1 MNNLSD
7 VVVQI
12 VDARN
17 PLIFRCEDLERYVK
31 EVDQNKINLLLINKS
46 DFLTER
52 QRLAWLKH
60 FESLNVKV
68 VFWSAAIAAEEILPN
83 IDELEEELKR
93 TRTDSYQSQSTDNG
107 SLEHRQNG
115 EDSDLDDIEED
126 EEDEGE
132 NKIVNKFNILADEK
146 NDDEDENDEEEDKQE
161 EEEETSSSK
170 ESEEE
175 LEQIKETAQKE
186 TPKSDSNLEKVVE
199 KIETKPDEK
208 VVTDIN
214 DNITKK
220 LNDLNISDEER
231 EKCRILSKEELID
244 LFKNIHKHVVDKAK
258 PGFTTIGLVGY
269 PNVGKSST
277 LNALLQTKKVAVSE
291 TPGKTKHY
299 QTFILDDDLI
309 LCDCPG
315 LVFPSFVST
324 RGELIINGILPIDQ
338 MRDYNEP
345 INLVAHHIPK
355 SVMEMIYGIE
365 LRKPKEGEDSNRLP
379 TAEELCS
386 AYSSIYFYLI

>member
-146 NDDEDENDEEEDKQE
+146 NDDEDENDE
-161 EEEETSSSK
+161 
-170 ESEEE
+170 
-175 LEQIKETAQKE
+175 
-186 TPKSDSNLEKVVE
+186 
-199 KIETKPDEK
+199 
-208 VVTDIN
+208 
-214 DNITKK
+214 
-220 LNDLNISDEER
+220 
-231 EKCRILSKEELID
+231 
-244 LFKNIHKHVVDKAK
+244 
-258 PGFTTIGLVGY
+258 
-269 PNVGKSST
+269 
-277 LNALLQTKKVAVSE
+277 
-291 TPGKTKHY
+291 
-299 QTFILDDDLI
+299 
-309 LCDCPG
+309 
-315 LVFPSFVST
+315 
-324 RGELIINGILPIDQ
+324 
-338 MRDYNEP
+338 
-345 INLVAHHIPK
+345 
-355 SVMEMIYGIE
+355 
-365 LRKPKEGEDSNRLP
+365 
-379 TAEELCS
+379 
-386 AYSSIYFYLI
+386 

>member
-1 MNNLSD
+1 MNNSSD

-52 QRLAWLKH
+52 QRLTWLKY

-107 SLEHRQNG
+107 SLEHKQNG
-115 EDSDLDDIEED
+115 DDSDLDDIEED

-146 NDDEDENDEEEDKQE
+146 SEDEDDEEE
-161 EEEETSSSK
+161 EEEETSSNN

-175 LEQIKETAQKE
+175 LEKTKETFEEEK
-186 TPKSDSNLEKVVE
+186 PKSDSNLEKVVE

-208 VVTDIN
+208 VTTDIN

-220 LNDLNISDEER
+220 LNDLNLSDEEKA
-231 EKCRILSKEELID
+231 KCKILSKEELID

-299 QTFILDDDLI
+299 QTFIMDEDLI

-345 INLVAHHIPK
+345 VNLVAHHIPK

-386 AYSSIYFYLI
+386 AYSSIYFNF